1 MNGRSLLFPFTRRTL
16 NAATVGSDVECETR
30 RHRWGGG
37 EVGAARRACL
47 ERRRIWKRWRD
58 GTEKDSSRG
67 STGVVVPTL
76 DGIFK
81 HRTWRLHSW
90 RPTANIVA
98 VSTCFHAE
106 KSRVQLCAVGPK
118 TAGRFEQTIDAQR
131 SINDSLSYASTT
143 ERRPKAT
150 PTMTCLARL
159 TKRRPIT
166 RRLVRR
172 AGQIIIYVVFDLHSV
187 FETYDRRSLTE
198 RFHKYY

>member
-1 MNGRSLLFPFTRRTL
+1 MKHGVT
-16 NAATVGSDVECETR
+16 
-30 RHRWGGG
+30 GGG
-37 EVGAARRACL
+37 GARRACL
-47 ERRRIWKRWRD
+47 ERRRIWKRWRG
-58 GTEKDSSRG
+58 GTEKIAVGGGRRG
-67 STGVVVPTL
+67 GVVVPTL

-81 HRTWRLHSW
+81 HRTWRLNSW

-118 TAGRFEQTIDAQR
+118 AAGRFEQTIGAQR

-150 PTMTCLARL
+150 PTMKCLARL

-166 RRLVRR
+166 RHLVRR
-172 AGQIIIYVVFDLHSV
+172 AGQIILHVAFDLRSV
-187 FETYDRRSLTE
+187 FRDVR
-198 RFHKYY
+198 